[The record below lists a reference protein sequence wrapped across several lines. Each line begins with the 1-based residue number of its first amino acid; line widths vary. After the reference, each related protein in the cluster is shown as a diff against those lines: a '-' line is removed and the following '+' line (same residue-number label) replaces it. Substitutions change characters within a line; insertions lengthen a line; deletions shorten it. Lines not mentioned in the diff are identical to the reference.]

1 MIGSKAYK
9 YTEAIIFI
17 ASILAK
23 RYWLFFCHLYAIVC
37 YDNDVFVLYK
47 SYATVPQVSA
57 SSHKR
62 PRKLWWLIGLILFAL
77 FAVLQMPAAW
87 LLEKYAPESPYVQH
101 VSGNLW
107 QGSAIWQIPLSSTP
121 LTGAAEWSWQPWYL
135 LLGKLGAEV
144 SINSEQTRLNGQ
156 VKVGLSSWEV
166 NDMSGKIAPETLG
179 SVVDWQLPNTPIQ
192 VNNVSLKRQ
201 SDSSAADKDL
211 GKNPSGFSQADGQL
225 TWVGGEVGYPS
236 GGKVFYIT
244 IPAMRAELSAEQKNN
259 KKLLH
264 INLVNNQDKR
274 LGDLYI
280 DGDNMLD
287 VSLTQRLLE
296 NMPEYKGQ
304 APQDTPV
311 VSVRQ
316 PLMNGLGAR

>member
-1 MIGSKAYK
+1 MP
-9 YTEAIIFI
+9 
-17 ASILAK
+17 
-23 RYWLFFCHLYAIVC
+23 H
-37 YDNDVFVLYK
+37 
-47 SYATVPQVSA
+47 VST

-62 PRKLWWLIGLILFAL
+62 PRKLWWLLGFIFFAL

-87 LLEKYAPESPYVQH
+87 LLEKYAPDTPYVQH

-107 QGSAIWQIPLSSTP
+107 QGSAIWQLPVSATP
-121 LTGAAEWSWQPWYL
+121 LTGAAEWSWQPWHL

-144 SINSEQTRLNGQ
+144 DISSEQTRLNGQ
-156 VKVGLSSWEV
+156 VKVGSSSWQIQ
-166 NDMSGKIAPETLG
+166 NMSGKIAPETL
-179 SVVDWQLPNTPIQ
+179 SNVVDWQLPNTPIQ

-201 SDSSAADKDL
+201 SAKNSEASSSDRNAA
-211 GKNPSGFSQADGQL
+211 GFREASGQL

-236 GGKVFYIT
+236 GGKVFYLT
-244 IPAMRAELSAEQKNN
+244 MPALRAELSAEQKNN
-259 KKLLH
+259 KNLLH
-264 INLVNNQDKR
+264 VNLINNQDKR

-316 PLMNGLGAR
+316 PLLSGLGAR

>member
-1 MIGSKAYK
+1 M
-9 YTEAIIFI
+9 
-17 ASILAK
+17 
-23 RYWLFFCHLYAIVC
+23 
-37 YDNDVFVLYK
+37 
-47 SYATVPQVSA
+47 PQVST

-62 PRKLWWLIGLILFAL
+62 PRKLWWLFGFVLFAL

-87 LLEKYAPESPYVQH
+87 LLEKYAPDTPYVQH

-107 QGSAIWQIPLSSTP
+107 QGSAIWQLPVSATP
-121 LTGAAEWSWQPWYL
+121 LTGAAEWSWQPWHL

-144 SINSEQTRLNGQ
+144 DISSEQTRLKGQ
-156 VKVGLSSWEV
+156 VKVGSSSWQV
-166 NDMSGKIAPETLG
+166 QNMSGKIAPETLT
-179 SVVDWQLPNTPIQ
+179 SVVDWQLPNAPIQ

-201 SDSSAADKDL
+201 SAANGAASTSSENS
-211 GKNPSGFSQADGQL
+211 GKNAAGFSEASGQL

-244 IPAMRAELSAEQKNN
+244 MPALRAELSAEQKNN
-259 KKLLH
+259 KNLLH

-316 PLMNGLGAR
+316 PLLDGLGAR

>member
-1 MIGSKAYK
+1 MP
-9 YTEAIIFI
+9 
-17 ASILAK
+17 
-23 RYWLFFCHLYAIVC
+23 H
-37 YDNDVFVLYK
+37 
-47 SYATVPQVSA
+47 VST

-62 PRKLWWLIGLILFAL
+62 PRKLWWLLGFIFFAL
-77 FAVLQMPAAW
+77 FAVLQMPAVW
-87 LLEKYAPESPYVQH
+87 LLEKYAPDTPYVQH

-107 QGSAIWQIPLSSTP
+107 QGSAIWQLPVSTAP
-121 LTGAAEWSWQPWYL
+121 LTGAAEWSWQPWHL

-144 SINSEQTRLNGQ
+144 DISSEQTRLNGQ
-156 VKVGLSSWEV
+156 VKVGSSSWQIQ
-166 NDMSGKIAPETLG
+166 NMSGKIAPETLA

-192 VNNVSLKRQ
+192 VNNISLKRQ
-201 SDSSAADKDL
+201 SAANPASTSSENS
-211 GKNPSGFSQADGQL
+211 GKNAAGFSEAGGQL

-244 IPAMRAELSAEQKNN
+244 MPALRAELSAEQKNN
-259 KKLLH
+259 KNLLH
-264 INLVNNQDKR
+264 VNLINNQDKR

-316 PLMNGLGAR
+316 PLLNGLGVR

>member
-1 MIGSKAYK
+1 MPQ
-9 YTEAIIFI
+9 
-17 ASILAK
+17 AS
-23 RYWLFFCHLYAIVC
+23 
-37 YDNDVFVLYK
+37 
-47 SYATVPQVSA
+47 T

-62 PRKLWWLIGLILFAL
+62 PRKLWWLFGFILFAL

-87 LLEKYAPESPYVQH
+87 LLEKYAPDTPYVQH

-107 QGSAIWQIPLSSTP
+107 QGSAIWQLPVSTMP
-121 LTGAAEWSWQPWYL
+121 LTGAAEWSWQPSHL

-144 SINSEQTRLNGQ
+144 DISSEQTRLNGQ
-156 VKVGLSSWEV
+156 VKVGSSSWQV
-166 NDMSGKIAPETLG
+166 QNMSGKIAPETLA
-179 SVVDWQLPNTPIQ
+179 SVVDWQLPNAPIQ

-201 SDSSAADKDL
+201 SAANAAASSSSENS
-211 GKNPSGFSQADGQL
+211 GKNVAGFSEASGQL

-244 IPAMRAELSAEQKNN
+244 MPALRAELSAEQKNN
-259 KKLLH
+259 KNLLH

-316 PLMNGLGAR
+316 PLLDGLGAR

>member
-1 MIGSKAYK
+1 M
-9 YTEAIIFI
+9 
-17 ASILAK
+17 
-23 RYWLFFCHLYAIVC
+23 
-37 YDNDVFVLYK
+37 
-47 SYATVPQVSA
+47 PQVSA

-62 PRKLWWLIGLILFAL
+62 PRKLWWLIGFVLFAL
-77 FAVLQMPAAW
+77 FAILQMPAAW
-87 LLEKYAPESPYVQH
+87 LLEKYAPDTPYVQH

-107 QGSAIWQIPLSSTP
+107 QGSIIWQMPLSATP
-121 LTGAAEWSWQPWYL
+121 LTGTAGWSWQPWHL
-135 LLGKLGAEV
+135 LLGKLGADV
-144 SINSEQTRLNGQ
+144 DIDSEQTRLNGQ
-156 VKVGLSSWEV
+156 VKIGTSSWQID
-166 NDMSGKIAPETLG
+166 NMSGKIAPETLA

-192 VNNVSLKRQ
+192 INNVSLKRL
-201 SDSSAADKDL
+201 SDAKSVDNDS
-211 GKNPSGFSQADGQL
+211 GKNLSGFSQADGQL

-244 IPAMRAELSAEQKNN
+244 MPAMRAELSAEQKNN
-259 KKLLH
+259 KNLLH
-264 INLVNNQDKR
+264 INLLNNQDKR

-296 NMPEYKGQ
+296 NMPEYKGK

-316 PLMNGLGAR
+316 PLLNQLGTR

>member
-1 MIGSKAYK
+1 MP
-9 YTEAIIFI
+9 
-17 ASILAK
+17 
-23 RYWLFFCHLYAIVC
+23 H
-37 YDNDVFVLYK
+37 
-47 SYATVPQVSA
+47 VST

-62 PRKLWWLIGLILFAL
+62 PRKLWWLLGFIFFAL

-87 LLEKYAPESPYVQH
+87 LLEKYAPDTPYVQH

-107 QGSAIWQIPLSSTP
+107 QGSAIWQFPVSATP
-121 LTGAAEWSWQPWYL
+121 LTGAAEWSWQPWHL

-144 SINSEQTRLNGQ
+144 DISSEQTRLNGQ
-156 VKVGLSSWEV
+156 VKVGTSSWQIQ
-166 NDMSGKIAPETLG
+166 NMSGKIAPETL
-179 SVVDWQLPNTPIQ
+179 SNVVDWQLPNTPIQ

-201 SDSSAADKDL
+201 SAANPASTSSENS
-211 GKNPSGFSQADGQL
+211 GKNAAGFSEAGGQL

-236 GGKVFYIT
+236 GGKVFYLT
-244 IPAMRAELSAEQKNN
+244 MPALRAELSAEQKNN
-259 KKLLH
+259 KNLLH
-264 INLVNNQDKR
+264 VNLINNQDKR

-316 PLMNGLGAR
+316 PLLNGLEAR

>member
-1 MIGSKAYK
+1 MP
-9 YTEAIIFI
+9 
-17 ASILAK
+17 
-23 RYWLFFCHLYAIVC
+23 H
-37 YDNDVFVLYK
+37 
-47 SYATVPQVSA
+47 VST

-62 PRKLWWLIGLILFAL
+62 PRKLWWLLGFIFFAL

-87 LLEKYAPESPYVQH
+87 LLEKYAPDTPYVQH

-107 QGSAIWQIPLSSTP
+107 QGSAIWQLPVSATP
-121 LTGAAEWSWQPWYL
+121 LTGAAEWSWQPWHL
-135 LLGKLGAEV
+135 LLGKLGAKV
-144 SINSEQTRLNGQ
+144 DISSEQTRLNGQ
-156 VKVGLSSWEV
+156 VKVGSSSWQIQ
-166 NDMSGKIAPETLG
+166 NMSGKIAPETLA

-201 SDSSAADKDL
+201 SASNVASTSSENS
-211 GKNPSGFSQADGQL
+211 GKNAAGFSEASGQL

-236 GGKVFYIT
+236 GGKVFYLT
-244 IPAMRAELSAEQKNN
+244 MPALRAELSAEQKNN
-259 KKLLH
+259 KNLLH

-316 PLMNGLGAR
+316 PLLNGLGAH

>member
-1 MIGSKAYK
+1 MP
-9 YTEAIIFI
+9 
-17 ASILAK
+17 
-23 RYWLFFCHLYAIVC
+23 H
-37 YDNDVFVLYK
+37 
-47 SYATVPQVSA
+47 VST

-62 PRKLWWLIGLILFAL
+62 PRKLWWLLGFIFFAL

-87 LLEKYAPESPYVQH
+87 LLEKYAPDTPYVQH

-107 QGSAIWQIPLSSTP
+107 QGSAIWQLPVSATP
-121 LTGAAEWSWQPWYL
+121 LTGAAEWSWQPWHL

-144 SINSEQTRLNGQ
+144 DISSEQTRLNGQ
-156 VKVGLSSWEV
+156 VKVGSSSWQIQ
-166 NDMSGKIAPETLG
+166 NMSGKIAPETL
-179 SVVDWQLPNTPIQ
+179 SNVVDWQLPNTPIQ

-201 SDSSAADKDL
+201 SAKNSESSSS
-211 GKNPSGFSQADGQL
+211 GKNAAGFREASGQL

-244 IPAMRAELSAEQKNN
+244 MPALRAELSAEQKNN
-259 KKLLH
+259 KNLLH
-264 INLVNNQDKR
+264 VNLINNQDKR

-304 APQDTPV
+304 APQDTPE

-316 PLMNGLGAR
+316 PLLSGLGAR

>member
-1 MIGSKAYK
+1 MP
-9 YTEAIIFI
+9 
-17 ASILAK
+17 
-23 RYWLFFCHLYAIVC
+23 H
-37 YDNDVFVLYK
+37 
-47 SYATVPQVSA
+47 VST

-62 PRKLWWLIGLILFAL
+62 PRKLWWLLGFIFFAL
-77 FAVLQMPAAW
+77 FAVLQMPAVW
-87 LLEKYAPESPYVQH
+87 LLEKYAPDTPYVQH

-107 QGSAIWQIPLSSTP
+107 QGSAIWQLPVSATP
-121 LTGAAEWSWQPWYL
+121 LTGAAEWSWQPWHL

-144 SINSEQTRLNGQ
+144 DISSEQTRLNGQ
-156 VKVGLSSWEV
+156 VKVGSSSWQIQ
-166 NDMSGKIAPETLG
+166 NMSGKIAPETLA

-201 SDSSAADKDL
+201 SAKNSESSSS
-211 GKNPSGFSQADGQL
+211 GKNAAGFREASGQL

-244 IPAMRAELSAEQKNN
+244 MPALRAELSAEQKNN
-259 KKLLH
+259 KNLLH
-264 INLVNNQDKR
+264 VNLINNQDKR

-316 PLMNGLGAR
+316 PLLSGLGAR

>member
-1 MIGSKAYK
+1 MA
-9 YTEAIIFI
+9 
-17 ASILAK
+17 
-23 RYWLFFCHLYAIVC
+23 
-37 YDNDVFVLYK
+37 
-47 SYATVPQVSA
+47 QVSEL
-57 SSHKR
+57 SHKR
-62 PRKLWWLIGLILFAL
+62 PRKLWWLIGFVLFAL

-87 LLEKYAPESPYVQH
+87 LLQKYAPNTPYVQH
-101 VSGNLW
+101 VSGNVW

-121 LTGAAEWSWQPWYL
+121 LTGMAEWSWQPWQL
-135 LLGKLGAEV
+135 LTGKLGAEV
-144 SINSEQTRLNGQ
+144 TINSEQTRLNGQ
-156 VKVGLSSWEV
+156 VKLGLNSWQV
-166 NDMSGKIAPETLG
+166 DDMSGKIAPESLV

-192 VNNVSLKRQ
+192 VNGVSLKRQ
-201 SDSSAADKDL
+201 SSDNASSESAENESAKNAA
-211 GKNPSGFSQADGQL
+211 GFSEADGQL

-244 IPAMRAELSAEQKNN
+244 MPALRAELSAEQKNN
-259 KKLLH
+259 KNLLH
-264 INLVNNQDKR
+264 INLLNNQDKR

-316 PLMNGLGAR
+316 PLLAGLGAP

>member
-1 MIGSKAYK
+1 M
-9 YTEAIIFI
+9 
-17 ASILAK
+17 LVK

-62 PRKLWWLIGLILFAL
+62 PRKLWWLVGFVLFAL

-87 LLEKYAPESPYVQH
+87 LLEKYAPETPYVQH

-107 QGSAIWQIPLSSTP
+107 QGSVIWQMPLAATP
-121 LTGAAEWSWQPWYL
+121 LTGTAEWSWQPWHL
-135 LLGKLGAEV
+135 LLGKISAEV
-144 SINSEQTRLNGQ
+144 DINSAQTRLNGQ
-156 VKVGLSSWEV
+156 VKIGSNSWQV
-166 NDMSGKIAPETLG
+166 DNMSGKVAPETLA
-179 SVVDWQLPNTPIQ
+179 SLVDWQLPNTPIQ
-192 VNNVSLKRQ
+192 VNNVSLSRQ
-201 SDSSAADKDL
+201 SGSIATAENAST
-211 GKNPSGFSQADGQL
+211 KNPSGFSQADGQL
-225 TWVGGEVGYPS
+225 TWVGGEIGYPS
-236 GGKVFYIT
+236 GGKVFYLT
-244 IPAMRAELSAEQKNN
+244 MPAMRAELSAEQKNN
-259 KKLLH
+259 KNLLH
-264 INLVNNQDKR
+264 INLLNNQDKR

-296 NMPEYKGQ
+296 SMPEYKGQ

-316 PLMNGLGAR
+316 PLLNGLGTR

>member
-1 MIGSKAYK
+1 M
-9 YTEAIIFI
+9 
-17 ASILAK
+17 
-23 RYWLFFCHLYAIVC
+23 
-37 YDNDVFVLYK
+37 
-47 SYATVPQVSA
+47 PQVST

-62 PRKLWWLIGLILFAL
+62 PRKLWWLFGFVLFAL

-87 LLEKYAPESPYVQH
+87 LLEKYAPDTPYVQH

-107 QGSAIWQIPLSSTP
+107 QGSAIWQLPVSATP
-121 LTGAAEWSWQPWYL
+121 LTGAAEWSWQPWHL

-144 SINSEQTRLNGQ
+144 DISSEQTRLNGQ
-156 VKVGLSSWEV
+156 VKVGTSSWQIQ
-166 NDMSGKIAPETLG
+166 NMSGKIAPETLA
-179 SVVDWQLPNTPIQ
+179 SVVDWQLPNAPIQ

-201 SDSSAADKDL
+201 SAANAAASSSSENS
-211 GKNPSGFSQADGQL
+211 GKNVVGFSEASGQL

-244 IPAMRAELSAEQKNN
+244 MPALRAELSAEQKNN
-259 KKLLH
+259 KNLLH

-296 NMPEYKGQ
+296 SMPEYKGQ

-311 VSVRQ
+311 VSVRP
-316 PLMNGLGAR
+316 PLLNGLGTR

>member
-1 MIGSKAYK
+1 MS
-9 YTEAIIFI
+9 
-17 ASILAK
+17 
-23 RYWLFFCHLYAIVC
+23 
-37 YDNDVFVLYK
+37 
-47 SYATVPQVSA
+47 QVST

-62 PRKLWWLIGLILFAL
+62 PRKLWWLFGFVLFAL

-87 LLEKYAPESPYVQH
+87 LLEKYAPDTPYVQH

-107 QGSAIWQIPLSSTP
+107 QGSAIWQLPVSATP
-121 LTGAAEWSWQPWYL
+121 LTGAAEWSWQPWHL

-144 SINSEQTRLNGQ
+144 DISSEQTRLNGQ
-156 VKVGLSSWEV
+156 VKVGTSSWQV
-166 NDMSGKIAPETLG
+166 QNMSGKIAPETLA

-201 SDSSAADKDL
+201 SAANAAASNSSENS
-211 GKNPSGFSQADGQL
+211 GKNVAGFSEASGQL

-244 IPAMRAELSAEQKNN
+244 MPALRAELSAEQKNN
-259 KKLLH
+259 KNLLH

-316 PLMNGLGAR
+316 PLLDGLGAR

>member
-1 MIGSKAYK
+1 MTQIS
-9 YTEAIIFI
+9 E
-17 ASILAK
+17 L
-23 RYWLFFCHLYAIVC
+23 
-37 YDNDVFVLYK
+37 
-47 SYATVPQVSA
+47 
-57 SSHKR
+57 SHKR
-62 PRKLWWLIGLILFAL
+62 PRRLWWLIGFVLFAL

-87 LLEKYAPESPYVQH
+87 LLEKYAPDTPYVQH

-107 QGSAIWQIPLSSTP
+107 QGAAIWQLPVSSSS
-121 LTGAAEWSWQPWYL
+121 LTGMAEWSWQPWQL
-135 LLGKLGAEV
+135 FMGKLGADV
-144 SINSEQTRLNGQ
+144 DIHSAQTRLNGQ
-156 VKVGLSSWEV
+156 VKLGLNSWQID
-166 NDMSGKIAPETLG
+166 NMSGKIAPETLAR
-179 SVVDWQLPNTPIQ
+179 VVDWQLPNTPIQ

-201 SDSSAADKDL
+201 SGVNESSDGEPANKA
-211 GKNPSGFSQADGQL
+211 GGFSAADGQL

-244 IPAMRAELSAEQKNN
+244 MPALRAELSTEQKNKQN
-259 KKLLH
+259 LLH
-264 INLVNNQDKR
+264 INLLNNQDKR

-304 APQDTPV
+304 APQDTSV

-316 PLMNGLGAR
+316 PLLSGLGTR

>member
-1 MIGSKAYK
+1 M
-9 YTEAIIFI
+9 
-17 ASILAK
+17 
-23 RYWLFFCHLYAIVC
+23 
-37 YDNDVFVLYK
+37 
-47 SYATVPQVSA
+47 PQVST
-57 SSHKR
+57 SSYKR
-62 PRKLWWLIGLILFAL
+62 PRKLWWLFGFILFAL

-87 LLEKYAPESPYVQH
+87 LLEKYAPDTPYVQH

-107 QGSAIWQIPLSSTP
+107 QGSAIWQLPVSATP
-121 LTGAAEWSWQPWYL
+121 LTGAAEWSWQPWHL

-144 SINSEQTRLNGQ
+144 DISSEQTRLNGQ
-156 VKVGLSSWEV
+156 VKVGTSSWQIQ
-166 NDMSGKIAPETLG
+166 NMNGKIAPETLA
-179 SVVDWQLPNTPIQ
+179 SVVDWQLPNAPIQ

-201 SDSSAADKDL
+201 SAANAAASTSRENS
-211 GKNPSGFSQADGQL
+211 GKNAAGFSEASGQL

-244 IPAMRAELSAEQKNN
+244 MPALRAELSAEQKNN
-259 KKLLH
+259 KNLMH

-316 PLMNGLGAR
+316 PLFNGLGAR

>member
-1 MIGSKAYK
+1 MP
-9 YTEAIIFI
+9 
-17 ASILAK
+17 
-23 RYWLFFCHLYAIVC
+23 H
-37 YDNDVFVLYK
+37 
-47 SYATVPQVSA
+47 VST

-62 PRKLWWLIGLILFAL
+62 PRKLWWLLGFIFFAL

-87 LLEKYAPESPYVQH
+87 LLEKYAPDTPYVQH

-107 QGSAIWQIPLSSTP
+107 QGSAIWQLPVSATP
-121 LTGAAEWSWQPWYL
+121 LTGAAEWSWQPWHL

-144 SINSEQTRLNGQ
+144 DISSEQTRLNGQ
-156 VKVGLSSWEV
+156 VKVGTSSWQIQ
-166 NDMSGKIAPETLG
+166 NMSGKIAPETLA

-201 SDSSAADKDL
+201 SAANAASTSSENS
-211 GKNPSGFSQADGQL
+211 GKNAAGFSEASGQL

-244 IPAMRAELSAEQKNN
+244 MPALRAELSAEQKNTKN
-259 KKLLH
+259 LLH
-264 INLVNNQDKR
+264 INLANNQDKR

-316 PLMNGLGAR
+316 PLLNGLGAR

>member
-1 MIGSKAYK
+1 MP
-9 YTEAIIFI
+9 EA
-17 ASILAK
+17 STS
-23 RYWLFFCHLYAIVC
+23 
-37 YDNDVFVLYK
+37 
-47 SYATVPQVSA
+47 SY
-57 SSHKR
+57 KR
-62 PRKLWWLIGLILFAL
+62 PRKLWWLFGFILFAL

-87 LLEKYAPESPYVQH
+87 VLEKYSPDTPYVQH

-107 QGSAIWQIPLSSTP
+107 QGSAIWQLPVSATP
-121 LTGAAEWSWQPWYL
+121 LTGAAEWSWQPWHL
-135 LLGKLGAEV
+135 LLGKLGVEV
-144 SINSEQTRLNGQ
+144 DISSEQTRLNGQ
-156 VKVGLSSWEV
+156 VKVGSSSWQV
-166 NDMSGKIAPETLG
+166 QNMSGKIAPETLA
-179 SVVDWQLPNTPIQ
+179 SVVDWQLPNAPIQ

-201 SDSSAADKDL
+201 SAANDAASSSSENS
-211 GKNPSGFSQADGQL
+211 GKNVAGFSEASGQL

-244 IPAMRAELSAEQKNN
+244 MPALRAELSAEQKNN
-259 KKLLH
+259 KNLLH

-280 DGDNMLD
+280 DSDNMLD

-316 PLMNGLGAR
+316 PLLDGLGAR

>member
-1 MIGSKAYK
+1 M
-9 YTEAIIFI
+9 
-17 ASILAK
+17 
-23 RYWLFFCHLYAIVC
+23 
-37 YDNDVFVLYK
+37 
-47 SYATVPQVSA
+47 PQVST
-57 SSHKR
+57 SSYKR
-62 PRKLWWLIGLILFAL
+62 PRKLWWLFGFILFAL

-87 LLEKYAPESPYVQH
+87 LLEKYAPDTPYVQH

-107 QGSAIWQIPLSSTP
+107 QGSAIWQLPVSATP
-121 LTGAAEWSWQPWYL
+121 LTGAAEWSWQPWHL

-144 SINSEQTRLNGQ
+144 DISSEQTRLNGQ
-156 VKVGLSSWEV
+156 VKVGSSSWQV
-166 NDMSGKIAPETLG
+166 QNMSGKIAPETLA
-179 SVVDWQLPNTPIQ
+179 SVVDWQLPNAPIQ
-192 VNNVSLKRQ
+192 VNNVSLRRQ
-201 SDSSAADKDL
+201 SAANDAASSSSENS
-211 GKNPSGFSQADGQL
+211 GKNVAGFSEASGQL

-244 IPAMRAELSAEQKNN
+244 MPALRAELSAEQKNN
-259 KKLLH
+259 KNLLH

-316 PLMNGLGAR
+316 PLLDGLGAR

>member
-1 MIGSKAYK
+1 MA
-9 YTEAIIFI
+9 
-17 ASILAK
+17 
-23 RYWLFFCHLYAIVC
+23 
-37 YDNDVFVLYK
+37 
-47 SYATVPQVSA
+47 QVSEL
-57 SSHKR
+57 SHKR
-62 PRKLWWLIGLILFAL
+62 PRKLWWLIGFVLFAL

-87 LLEKYAPESPYVQH
+87 LLQKYAPNTPYVQH
-101 VSGNLW
+101 VSGNVW

-121 LTGAAEWSWQPWYL
+121 LTGMAEWSWQPWQL
-135 LLGKLGAEV
+135 LTGKLGADV
-144 SINSEQTRLNGQ
+144 NINSDQTRLNGQ
-156 VKVGLSSWEV
+156 VKVRLNSWQV
-166 NDMSGKIAPETLG
+166 DDMSGKIAPETLA
-179 SVVDWQLPNTPIQ
+179 SLVDWQLPNTPIQ
-192 VNNVSLKRQ
+192 VNGVSLKRQ
-201 SDSSAADKDL
+201 SSDNSSSESAENESAKNAA
-211 GKNPSGFSQADGQL
+211 GFSEADGQL

-244 IPAMRAELSAEQKNN
+244 MPALRAELSAEQKNN
-259 KKLLH
+259 KNLLH
-264 INLVNNQDKR
+264 INLLNNQDKR

-316 PLMNGLGAR
+316 PLLAGLGAS

>member
-1 MIGSKAYK
+1 MP
-9 YTEAIIFI
+9 
-17 ASILAK
+17 
-23 RYWLFFCHLYAIVC
+23 H
-37 YDNDVFVLYK
+37 
-47 SYATVPQVSA
+47 VST

-62 PRKLWWLIGLILFAL
+62 PRKLWWLLGFIFFAL
-77 FAVLQMPAAW
+77 FAMLQMPAAW
-87 LLEKYAPESPYVQH
+87 LLEKYAPDTPYVQH

-107 QGSAIWQIPLSSTP
+107 QGSAIWQFPVSATP
-121 LTGAAEWSWQPWYL
+121 LTGAAEWSWQPWHL

-144 SINSEQTRLNGQ
+144 DISSEQTRLNGQ
-156 VKVGLSSWEV
+156 VKVGTSSWQIQ
-166 NDMSGKIAPETLG
+166 NMSGKIAPETL
-179 SVVDWQLPNTPIQ
+179 SNVVDWQLPNTPIQ

-201 SDSSAADKDL
+201 SANNAKSSSS
-211 GKNPSGFSQADGQL
+211 GKNAAGFREASGQL

-244 IPAMRAELSAEQKNN
+244 MPALRAELSAEQKNN
-259 KKLLH
+259 KNLLH
-264 INLVNNQDKR
+264 VNLINNQDKR

-316 PLMNGLGAR
+316 PLLSGLGAR

>member
-1 MIGSKAYK
+1 M
-9 YTEAIIFI
+9 
-17 ASILAK
+17 
-23 RYWLFFCHLYAIVC
+23 
-37 YDNDVFVLYK
+37 
-47 SYATVPQVSA
+47 PQVST

-62 PRKLWWLIGLILFAL
+62 PRKLWWLFGFVLFAL

-87 LLEKYAPESPYVQH
+87 LLEKYAPDTPYVQH

-107 QGSAIWQIPLSSTP
+107 QGSAIWQLPVSATP
-121 LTGAAEWSWQPWYL
+121 LTGAAEWSWQPWDL

-144 SINSEQTRLNGQ
+144 DISSEQTRLNGQ
-156 VKVGLSSWEV
+156 VKVGSSSWQV
-166 NDMSGKIAPETLG
+166 QNMSGKIAPETLA
-179 SVVDWQLPNTPIQ
+179 SVVDWQLPNAPIQ

-201 SDSSAADKDL
+201 SAANAAASTSSENS
-211 GKNPSGFSQADGQL
+211 GKNVAGFSEASGQL

-244 IPAMRAELSAEQKNN
+244 MPALRAELSAEQKNN
-259 KKLLH
+259 KNLLH

-316 PLMNGLGAR
+316 PLLDGLGAR